1 MKRLTGDHDGLGVP
15 SQTVFQKPSE
25 DRVSVG
31 DEAVSSS
38 SSSPPPRVGE
48 VEASPQAALP
58 LAGHAVDTLAAVGHL
73 GVLGCRGVCVWGG
86 DIM

>member
-1 MKRLTGDHDGLGVP
+1 M
-15 SQTVFQKPSE
+15 
-25 DRVSVG
+25 
-31 DEAVSSS
+31 SSS